1 MLDREALLEKI
12 EQMPIED
19 LHALLCHVLD
29 ESGIDYEIAPGT
41 IPFYGFEDGSSLEE
55 AHMTFPSS
63 EKKTDIARRYIALDN
78 DDEQKFIFDATNCI
92 KSTKWFLP
100 MRYYAA

>member
-1 MLDREALLEKI
+1 MTSVDKKALLEKI

-41 IPFYGFEDGSSLEE
+41 IPFYGLLAE
-55 AHMTFPSS
+55 TFILGGR
-63 EKKTDIARRYIALDN
+63 KDLN
-78 DDEQKFIFDATNCI
+78 GDD
-92 KSTKWFLP
+92 S
-100 MRYYAA
+100 